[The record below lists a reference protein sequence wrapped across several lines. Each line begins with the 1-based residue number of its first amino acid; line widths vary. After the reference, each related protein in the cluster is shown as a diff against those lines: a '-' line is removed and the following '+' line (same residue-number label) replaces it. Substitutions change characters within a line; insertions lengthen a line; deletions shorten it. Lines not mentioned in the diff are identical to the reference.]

1 MKLHIGIVGPIA
13 TADISHLIQSKVPNL
28 PVGYEGAP
36 LLATLIAELLRQGHR
51 VSAFTLTS
59 DLPLDGG
66 AVVVR
71 GNNFSLTYC
80 PMRPHAWRPN
90 GLRSGRILD
99 LFGFEREQLR
109 KAILQVAPD
118 VVHAH
123 WTYEFSLAAMQT
135 GLPHVVTCHD
145 SPYKVARFYS
155 REKPTQSLYRWLR
168 ALMARKVLSQAQC
181 VTAVSPYMQDEVQSM
196 TRMSISV
203 VPNPVD
209 VFALDLNKSRT
220 APSSPRFA
228 MVCNGWQSRKN
239 PQPAMQ
245 AFAMFR
251 AAHPAVEF
259 HLYGH
264 DFGVGQAAEIW
275 AKQQGIATSMVFHGA
290 LPHKQLL
297 QALSIADLLLHP
309 ALEESFG
316 MSIAEAMAM
325 GLPIVAGESSG
336 AVHWVVGGGGVL
348 CDVRQEQSIYDAI
361 EHALIPENY
370 VRYSLAARARIETM
384 FTASA
389 VASAYLATYQTAIEK
404 ERVPC

>member
-1 MKLHIGIVGPIA
+1 MKLHIGIVGSIA
-13 TADISHLIQSKVPNL
+13 TADIGHLIQSKTAKL

-36 LLATLIAELLRQGHR
+36 LLATLIVELLRQGHR

-59 DLPLDGG
+59 DIPLDGG
-66 AVVVR
+66 AVVAR
-71 GNNFSLTYC
+71 GNNFSLSYC
-80 PMRPHAWRPN
+80 PMRPRAWWFN
-90 GLRSGRILD
+90 GLHLGRILD

-109 KAILQVAPD
+109 RAILQAAPD

-123 WTYEFSLAAMQT
+123 WTYEFALAALQT

-145 SPYKVARFYS
+145 SPYKVAKFYS
-155 REKPTQSLYRWLR
+155 KEKPTQSMYRWLR
-168 ALMARKVLSQAQC
+168 ALMARKVLRQAKC

-196 TRMSISV
+196 TRMPITV

-209 VFALDLNKSRT
+209 VFALDLNKSRAT
-220 APSSPRFA
+220 PSSPCFA

-245 AFAMFR
+245 AFAKFR
-251 AAHPAVEF
+251 AGYPTVEF

-264 DFGVGQAAEIW
+264 DFGAGQAAEVW
-275 AKQQGIATSMVFHGA
+275 AKQQGIAAGMVFHGA

-297 QALSIADLLLHP
+297 QALSKADLLLHP

-348 CDVRQEQSIYDAI
+348 CDVRQQQSIYEAI
-361 EHALIPENY
+361 EHILIPENY
-370 VRYSLAARARIETM
+370 ERFSLAARARIEAM

-389 VASAYLATYQTAIEK
+389 VAAAYLATYQTAIEK
-404 ERVPC
+404 EHAPC